1 MQEHYPPLNT
11 LCTVRKGKISNIFH
25 IIDFVPFYTA
35 RMAWFNLDSI
45 VFVWMFQGSGL
56 GLNLQPTKSPP
67 PLSCPMSPWVQTA
80 GVGGGR

>member
-11 LCTVRKGKISNIFH
+11 QCTVRKGKISNIFH

-67 PLSCPMSPWVQTA
+67 PCPV
-80 GVGGGR
+80 R